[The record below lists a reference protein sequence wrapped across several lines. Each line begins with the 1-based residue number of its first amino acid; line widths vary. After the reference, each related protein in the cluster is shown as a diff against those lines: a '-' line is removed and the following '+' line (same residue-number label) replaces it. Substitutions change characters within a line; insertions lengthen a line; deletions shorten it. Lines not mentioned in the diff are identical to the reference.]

1 MKKIE
6 AIIRPAKIG
15 DVCSALN
22 RIGHPGI
29 MITEIEGHGN
39 QKGVEQ
45 QFRGKTYKVDLMT
58 KARLQVIANDSEVNN
73 ITDAICKAAYT
84 GEVGDGKIFIYPV
97 DDAIRIRTSEH
108 GSVAV

>member
-6 AIIRPAKIG
+6 AIIRPAKVT
-15 DVCSALN
+15 DVCTALN
-22 RIGHPGI
+22 KIGHPGI
-29 MITEIEGHGN
+29 MFTEVEGHGA
-39 QKGVEQ
+39 QHGVEQ